1 MTGPGLGKI
10 PIQGVVNLVMNGEII
25 KLEPCDIYIHVKG
38 YSRARVTHVD
48 IESPK
53 LDIRSYSEGVYAYV
67 YGLTKGFK
75 LILKK
80 PLKISD
86 KYVKEIIV
94 KWDGPKILEVGKS
107 SIAYIGFKDGGIYV
121 GFKKDVIRKLE
132 NFGRS
137 MGVIPR

>member
-1 MTGPGLGKI
+1 MTGPGPGKI
-10 PIQGVVNLVMNGEII
+10 PIQGLVNLVMDGEVV
-25 KLEPCDIYIHVKG
+25 KLEPCDLYIHVKG

-53 LDIRSYSEGVYAYV
+53 LNIRGYSEGIYAYV
-67 YGLTKGFK
+67 HGLTKGFK

-80 PLKISD
+80 PLRIND

-107 SIAYIGFKDGGIYV
+107 SIAYIGFKDGGIYI

-132 NFGRS
+132 DFSKG
-137 MGVIPR
+137 MGVMPR